1 MARRNRE
8 GMLFFSSLASR
19 ELMAVPPIERT
30 VNWSQDPS
38 KGFRLIDWLDTHKT
52 ERNVLFSRGR
62 NSKDPELTKK
72 RCAAEA
78 ALAVFACDPD
88 PVIRR
93 HVKEDLAHFSQV
105 ITGYIGKR
113 LVLSTMP
120 SRRRAKL

>member
-1 MARRNRE
+1 
-8 GMLFFSSLASR
+8 MLVFSLLTLR
-19 ELMAVPPIERT
+19 QLMVIPPIIERT

-38 KGFRLIDWLDTHKT
+38 KGFRLIDWLDAHKT
-52 ERNVLFSRGR
+52 ERNVLFSRGY

-72 RCAAEA
+72 RCASKA

-88 PVIRR
+88 PAIRR

-113 LVLSTMP
+113 LVFSSMASL
-120 SRRRAKL
+120 RRAKV